1 MTTRNDIT
9 GDEIKTKEITD
20 KYRENFDLIFGTL
33 KPLPKSEVDKIVE
46 IAKQIKENKD
56 EDSN

>member
-20 KYRENFDLIFGTL
+20 KYRENFDLIFG
-33 KPLPKSEVDKIVE
+33 KPEQ
-46 IAKQIKENKD
+46 KQIYKPFGLAFETKIKEEN
-56 EDSN
+56 S

>member
-20 KYRENFDLIFGTL
+20 KYRENFDKIFR
-33 KPLPKSEVDKIVE
+33 KPEPLEELNKAAE
-46 IAKQIKENKD
+46 ENG
-56 EDSN
+56 EEL

>member
-20 KYRENFDLIFGTL
+20 KYRENFDLIFGKPEPKVQL
-33 KPLPKSEVDKIVE
+33 KPCQLHG
-46 IAKQIKENKD
+46 ENED
-56 EDSN
+56 EDNN

>member
-20 KYRENFDLIFGTL
+20 KYRENFDLIFGKPKEQPKL
-33 KPLPKSEVDKIVE
+33 KPCQLHG
-46 IAKQIKENKD
+46 EN
-56 EDSN
+56 EDDSSN

>member
-20 KYRENFDLIFGTL
+20 KYRENFDLIFGNPQPKEQPKL
-33 KPLPKSEVDKIVE
+33 KPCQLHG
-46 IAKQIKENKD
+46 ENED
-56 EDSN
+56 ESNN

>member
-20 KYRENFDLIFGTL
+20 KYRENFDLIFG
-33 KPLPKSEVDKIVE
+33 KPQPKEQRKLE
-46 IAKQIKENKD
+46 RGQRHGEGEEERN
-56 EDSN
+56 N

>member
-20 KYRENFDLIFGTL
+20 KYRENFDLIFGKPQPKEQPKL
-33 KPLPKSEVDKIVE
+33 KPCQLHG
-46 IAKQIKENKD
+46 ENKD
-56 EDSN
+56 ESNN

>member
-20 KYRENFDLIFGTL
+20 KYRENFDLIFGKSEQKQQPKEKL
-33 KPLPKSEVDKIVE
+33 KPCQLHGE
-46 IAKQIKENKD
+46 D
-56 EDSN
+56 E

>member
-33 KPLPKSEVDKIVE
+33 KPLPKSEVNKIVE
-46 IAKQIKENKD
+46 VIEKIKGEN
-56 EDSN
+56 

>member
-20 KYRENFDLIFGTL
+20 KYRENFDLIFG
-33 KPLPKSEVDKIVE
+33 KPKPEKQ
-46 IAKQIKENKD
+46 KQIYKPFGLAFETKIKD
-56 EDSN
+56 ENR

>member
-20 KYRENFDLIFGTL
+20 KYRENFDKIFGKPEPKQLYKQFGLAFEAKL
-33 KPLPKSEVDKIVE
+33 KE
-46 IAKQIKENKD
+46 KD
-56 EDSN
+56 SD

>member
-20 KYRENFDLIFGTL
+20 KYRENFDQIFGTL
-33 KPLPKSEVDKIVE
+33 KPLPKSEVEKIVDLAQKINGE
-46 IAKQIKENKD
+46 K
-56 EDSN
+56 

>member
-46 IAKQIKENKD
+46 VIENIKGEK
-56 EDSN
+56 

>member
-20 KYRENFDLIFGTL
+20 KYRENFDLIFGKPQPKEQLKL
-33 KPLPKSEVDKIVE
+33 KPCQLHGESE
-46 IAKQIKENKD
+46 D
-56 EDSN
+56 ESNN